1 MKGDRLGEFE
11 EFTLLA
17 VCALRAPIYG
27 VPVQRF
33 VEDATA
39 RRVSMGA
46 VYAALGRLED
56 KGFVRSSMGEP
67 TAERGGKPKRLF
79 QVTPLGLR
87 TAKELRR
94 VREKNLERD
103 RRGPVVSTDPRPPRL
118 ARWLLRLQPLGDR
131 RPEIE
136 ADLLELFQSRAAERG
151 RRHAARRYYADIA
164 SLWRRPRAAV
174 HATAGRRTAGRRLAR
189 FFADLRIDLLYATRL
204 IRRQP
209 AFAAVAIVSLAF
221 GVGANTLVFS
231 VINALVLKPLARR
244 TAGGARR
251 SFNRRPAGPFPFR
264 RIATFA
270 IATTPSPASSRTASR
285 R

>member
-94 VREKNLERD
+94 VREKIW
-103 RRGPVVSTDPRPPRL
+103 S
-118 ARWLLRLQPLGDR
+118 A
-131 RPEIE
+131 IE
-136 ADLLELFQSRAAERG
+136 EG
-151 RRHAARRYYADIA
+151 R
-164 SLWRRPRAAV
+164 S
-174 HATAGRRTAGRRLAR
+174 
-189 FFADLRIDLLYATRL
+189 
-204 IRRQP
+204 
-209 AFAAVAIVSLAF
+209 
-221 GVGANTLVFS
+221 
-231 VINALVLKPLARR
+231 
-244 TAGGARR
+244 
-251 SFNRRPAGPFPFR
+251 
-264 RIATFA
+264 
-270 IATTPSPASSRTASR
+270 
-285 R
+285 